1 MYKIYNKSYYNAK
14 PIVLKIN
21 VRISHLYIL
30 KMILHNNININH
42 IIMTLFMSS
51 TYIPEIL
58 SMKQQNQ
65 LIQYWKKTTEPIELP
80 TISLTTIKN

>member
-1 MYKIYNKSYYNAK
+1 
-14 PIVLKIN
+14 
-21 VRISHLYIL
+21 
-30 KMILHNNININH
+30 MILHNNININH